1 MTFYDEVGGHD
12 TFAKIVSVFYREVAL
27 DPVLKPMYPEEDLG
41 PAEERLLM
49 FLEQYWGCL
58 LYTSDAADE

>member
-27 DPVLKPMYPEEDLG
+27 DPVLKCTPKRISALP
-41 PAEERLLM
+41 R
-49 FLEQYWGCL
+49 
-58 LYTSDAADE
+58 SDC